1 MENFTILSN
10 ILLELKT
17 DFLNF
22 FFVTKIVSHLR
33 HPDVMSQNR
42 DTSTF
47 QRTEQ
52 LTRTWDLCN

>member
-1 MENFTILSN
+1 MENSTILSN
-10 ILLELKT
+10 VLLELKT
-17 DFLNF
+17 EFFF

-42 DTSTF
+42 DTSPF

-52 LTRTWDLCN
+52 LTGTWDLCN